1 MEASL
6 KSRNSSTSPS
16 QRQKQT
22 KDTRLF
28 DLLNSKRT
36 LKTTVA
42 TQLYSVLDWT
52 SRICTHLAF
61 NGEMKNKFGA
71 IQRKTK

>member
-28 DLLNSKRT
+28 DLLNTT
-36 LKTTVA
+36 LSIFDNLWIKG
-42 TQLYSVLDWT
+42 
-52 SRICTHLAF
+52 RIVS
-61 NGEMKNKFGA
+61 
-71 IQRKTK
+71 